1 QWSRWAVQ
9 RARLTEK
16 IVAVVIQER
25 PTFPARREN
34 RSSGN
39 ARPFNVPGSM
49 RKPFKW
55 SRKSVQRARFGE
67 KIVQEV
73 TLGRSTCPAQREN
86 RLRGNAGPFNVPG
99 SVRNSLQWSRKSVHR
114 AQLSEKIVAVVTQER
129 PSCPVQREIRSSGH
143 VREFIVSSQA

>member
-39 ARPFNVPGSM
+39 ARAFNVPGSM

-86 RLRGNAGPFNVPG
+86 GWSGHARPFSVPG
-99 SVRNSLQWSRKSVHR
+99 SARKWFNRSRKGV
-114 AQLSEKIVAVVTQER
+114 
-129 PSCPVQREIRSSGH
+129 
-143 VREFIVSSQA
+143 